1 MTKLTFNETTY
12 EFQLVDDNNTFMDAN
27 YNPITIQI
35 LKVYVNGDLRKVLD
49 QVSVLPSS
57 LEECVELINE
67 YEI

>member
-27 YNPITIQI
+27 YNPITIQK

-67 YEI
+67 YQI